1 MSKNVIFIGAAVVLV
16 IVIAGVYFFNLGSSD
31 LSNAEPDYHLTA
43 TELYSEFSSNETRA
57 SDTYIDKVIDVTGTV
72 LAKETLKDNIVNI
85 SLDSGN
91 PFGSVICT
99 FSGNPEDVLSNIEIG
114 DSLTIR
120 GICSGML
127 MDVLM
132 NNCVLVKSR

>member
-1 MSKNVIFIGAAVVLV
+1 MSKNVIFIGAAAVLV
-16 IVIAGVYFFNLGSSD
+16 IVIAGLYFFNLGSSD
-31 LSNAEPDYHLTA
+31 LSNSEPDYNLTA
-43 TELYSEFSSNETRA
+43 PELYSEFSSNETRA
-57 SDTYIDKVIDVTGTV
+57 SETYIDKVIDVSGTV
-72 LAKETLKDNIVNI
+72 LAKETLNDNIVNI

-91 PFGSVICT
+91 PFGLVICT
-99 FSGNPEDVLSNIEIG
+99 FSGKHEEILSNIEIG

-132 NNCVLVKSR
+132 NNCVLVNSR

>member
-16 IVIAGVYFFNLGSSD
+16 IVIAGLYFFNLGHSD
-31 LSNAEPDYHLTA
+31 LGKVEPDYKLTS
-43 TELYSEFSSNETRA
+43 TELYSEFSSNEA
-57 SDTYIDKVIDVTGTV
+57 SASETYIDKVVDVTGTV
-72 LAKETLKDNIVNI
+72 ISTETLKDNILNI

-91 PFGSVICT
+91 SFGSVICT
-99 FSGNPEDVLSNIEIG
+99 FSGKPDEVLADIEIG
-114 DSLTIR
+114 DTLTIR

-132 NNCVLVKSR
+132 NNCVLLTPG